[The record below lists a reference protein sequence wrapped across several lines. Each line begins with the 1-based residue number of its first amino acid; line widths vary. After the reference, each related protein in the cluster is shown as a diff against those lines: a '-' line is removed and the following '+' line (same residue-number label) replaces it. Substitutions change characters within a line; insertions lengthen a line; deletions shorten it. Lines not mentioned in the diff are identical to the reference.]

1 MFCLVDIQADL
12 LDIRGWPRPGV
23 IPAGN
28 ELRPALDDT
37 EEDPS
42 PVVWWGFIKLRLLS
56 AYPGWELVGA
66 RSDPTGLLL
75 SVALDRHVDS
85 QMGGDLVLCGSYTP
99 PGDITRH
106 LRSVLFILASKKKP
120 SGERKFVL
128 KTAAELGNETSA
140 RSLAYLRLLR
150 FVFTDLQRRAV
161 CGIWA
166 L

>member
-1 MFCLVDIQADL
+1 MFRLVSLEEAI

-23 IPAGN
+23 IPEGN

-37 EEDPS
+37 EEDPP
-42 PVVWWGFIKLRLLS
+42 PVVWWGFIELRLLS
-56 AYPGWELVGA
+56 AYPGWALVGA
-66 RSDPTGLLL
+66 RSDSTGLLL

-128 KTAAELGNETSA
+128 KTAAELGNDNSV
-140 RSLAYLRLLR
+140 RSLSYLRLLSW
-150 FVFTDLQRRAV
+150 VFGSLQRSSIPR
-161 CGIWA
+161 
-166 L
+166 